1 MVREKNNSAPGEFN
15 RSLSILLNQ
24 IAECYRYLGPAQHFR
39 ANAYS
44 AAAKTIGQM
53 KTSVLA
59 LDHDVKKLSQLKII
73 GESIA
78 ENILEYAD
86 TGKIS
91 RYEELKKIVPVDLL
105 ELMQVRGIGPSTIRL
120 LHEKLHINNK
130 EELLK
135 ALEENKLSDLENFG
149 PRKIENLKKALK
161 IFKGDRRMPL
171 AEAGRVGKAL
181 LEYVL
186 KIPQVERA
194 ELAGSLRRRKE
205 TVGDIDLVIQAEDR
219 HRNAITNRIVAYP
232 LVAEVIARG
241 PTRVSMVLNP
251 GHVQVDI
258 RVVNKDAFGSSLLY
272 FTGSREH
279 TLQLRRQAQK
289 MGLKLN
295 EYGLFEVGSGKKLAG
310 ETEEGV
316 YKALGLEYL
325 EPEERV

>member
-1 MVREKNNSAPGEFN
+1 M
-15 RSLSILLNQ
+15 SILLNQ

>member
-1 MVREKNNSAPGEFN
+1 M
-15 RSLSILLNQ
+15 
-24 IAECYRYLGPAQHFR
+24 
-39 ANAYS
+39 
-44 AAAKTIGQM
+44 
-53 KTSVLA
+53 
-59 LDHDVKKLSQLKII
+59 
-73 GESIA
+73 
-78 ENILEYAD
+78 
-86 TGKIS
+86 
-91 RYEELKKIVPVDLL
+91 
-105 ELMQVRGIGPSTIRL
+105 GPSTIRL

-295 EYGLFEVGSGKKLAG
+295 EYSLFEVGSGKKLAG

-325 EPEERV
+325 EPEERL

>member
-1 MVREKNNSAPGEFN
+1 MAVEKKNNPPDDFN
-15 RSLSILLNQ
+15 QSLASLLNQ

-44 AAAKTIGQM
+44 AAAKAIGQM
-53 KTSVLA
+53 KESILA
-59 LDHDVKKLSQLKII
+59 HEHDVKKLSQLKII

-78 ENILEYAD
+78 ENILEYANS
-86 TGKIS
+86 GKIT

-105 ELMQVRGIGPSTIRL
+105 ELMQVRGMGPSTIRQ

-130 EELLK
+130 EELLQ
-135 ALEENKLSDLENFG
+135 ALEENKLSNLENFG
-149 PRKIENLKKALK
+149 PRKIENLKKSLK
-161 IFKGDRRMPL
+161 IFKGDQRIPL
-171 AEAGRVGKAL
+171 AEANRIGKSL

-186 KIPQVERA
+186 KIPNVERA
-194 ELAGSLRRRKE
+194 ELAGSLRRKKE
-205 TVGDIDLVIQAEDR
+205 TVGDIDMVIQAGNKF
-219 HRNAITNRIVAYP
+219 RNAIVNKIVAYP
-232 LVAEVIARG
+232 PVVEVIAQG
-241 PTRVSMVLNP
+241 PTRVSLVLSP

-258 RVVNKDAFGSSLLY
+258 RIVNIEAFGSSMLY

-295 EYGLFEVGSGKKLAG
+295 EYGLFEVEGGKKRAG

-325 EPEERV
+325 KPEERS